1 MNDYFLMLK
10 EIKITIEYLMIKV
23 LPGDDSIN
31 YIYKKQN
38 FHDCVLTGKTKYYSN
53 LINTNSN

>member
-1 MNDYFLMLK
+1 MLK
-10 EIKITIEYLMIKV
+10 EIKITIEYLMIKI

-31 YIYKKQN
+31 YIYKKKQN

>member
-1 MNDYFLMLK
+1 M
-10 EIKITIEYLMIKV
+10 IKI

-38 FHDCVLTGKTKYYSN
+38 FHDCVLTVKP
-53 LINTNSN
+53 NTIVI